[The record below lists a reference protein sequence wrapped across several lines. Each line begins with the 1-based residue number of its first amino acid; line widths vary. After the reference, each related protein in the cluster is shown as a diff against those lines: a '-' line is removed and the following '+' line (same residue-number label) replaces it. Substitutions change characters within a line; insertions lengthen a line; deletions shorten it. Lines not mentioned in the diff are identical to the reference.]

1 MKPKKTAKKK
11 SKRKLQDE
19 KPVARFIRICEE
31 EFRSILDQY
40 GLARTRV
47 DDPGSGY
54 MYHTIIFQNE
64 TTALRVYFEWRDVYL
79 SVQICG
85 LVDGQIQEPLL
96 SFNEPWTTF
105 HVGDLLSVTA
115 PDYDQSPL
123 MVSRSYEDFTG
134 EDAVMEQI
142 RLELRIY
149 AAALAEYGGD
159 ILGGDFTIFP
169 ELDRFAKQRVKNRQ
183 AEIEEESKAREIAAS
198 DDLADYDAPNDAWQ
212 YFERASIYFQSGMFD
227 EAIADFNKAL
237 ALDPQL
243 AAAAYANC
251 ATAYDQLDETEL
263 ALDNCNKALALN
275 PDDSVTLI
283 LRGNIHVSMGDLT
296 ASLAD
301 FDWAIAVDPTDPM
314 AYSNRGATYSKLGD
328 VQRAIDDYGL
338 AIKWNPEYANSY
350 ANRAFAYYKVGEYEK
365 GLVDC
370 DKALAL
376 RPDHAASYSNR
387 GLCRAALGDAEGAA
401 ADFRRALE
409 LPCPPVV
416 REEAL
421 SGLRDLGLETG

>member
-1 MKPKKTAKKK
+1 MKK
-11 SKRKLQDE
+11 SKTKLQDE
-19 KPVARFIRICEE
+19 KPVAKFIRICEE
-31 EFRSILDQY
+31 EFRPILDKY

-47 DDPGSGY
+47 DDPGGGY
-54 MYHTIIFQNE
+54 MYHKIIFQNE
-64 TTALRVYFEWRDVYL
+64 TTALVVTFEWRDVYL
-79 SVQICG
+79 IVQLCRID
-85 LVDGQIQEPLL
+85 DGQIQGEWLQQ
-96 SFNEPWTTF
+96 FNEPWTTF
-105 HVGDLLSVTA
+105 HVRDLLSVRA
-115 PDYDQSPL
+115 PDFDQSPL

-134 EDAVMEQI
+134 KDAVMEQI
-142 RLELRIY
+142 RRELGIY
-149 AAALAEYGGD
+149 ADALAEYGGD

-169 ELDRFAKQRVKNRQ
+169 ELDRFAKQRVKQRQ
-183 AEIEEESKAREIAAS
+183 AEIEEESKASDMAAL

-212 YFERASIYFQSGMFD
+212 YFERGSIYLQSGMFD

-237 ALDPQL
+237 ALDPDL
-243 AAAAYANC
+243 AAAAYGNC
-251 ATAYDQLDETEL
+251 ATAYDQLGETEL
-263 ALDNCNKALALN
+263 ALENCNKALALN

-283 LRGNIHVSMGDLT
+283 LRGHIHASKGYLT

-301 FDWAIAVDPTDPM
+301 FDRAIAVDPTDPM

-338 AIKWNPEYANSY
+338 AIKWNPDYANSY
-350 ANRAFAYYKVGEYEK
+350 ANRAFAYYKVGQYEK

-401 ADFRRALE
+401 AEFRRALE

-416 REEAL
+416 REAAL
-421 SGLRDLGLETG
+421 SGLRDLGLEIR